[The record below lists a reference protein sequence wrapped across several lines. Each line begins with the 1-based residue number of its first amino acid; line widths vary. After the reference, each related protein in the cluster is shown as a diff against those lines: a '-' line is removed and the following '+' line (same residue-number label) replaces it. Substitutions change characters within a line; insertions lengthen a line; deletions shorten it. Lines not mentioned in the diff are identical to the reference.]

1 MKILITG
8 STASQYSLKSNERI
22 PTFTG
27 FIYNSLVETGHS
39 VSWEEPSIDLTKEW
53 LDQYDK
59 IIVGLSSPASLS
71 ANRIYGALS
80 VINYAKELD
89 KLVLVVDA
97 PEPYK
102 IWSGL
107 RAISNKPSELTKPF
121 YIRRYEYA
129 NVYGTPNEERLL
141 NTVLD
146 LYKNEWPTT
155 LYPSNPWINSDIVTK
170 NIPNLSKEYAYG
182 LCFDS
187 FVLQDIPRFN
197 LNYEDYWC
205 VDQPNT
211 KWSKNISKT
220 LAKPVIPMRDH
231 KWQNHSEVLA
241 RLDSSLGMLVSVY
254 KNSEPWW
261 SVMLSHALL
270 LEIPVVTEWRNT
282 FFLGADWSLIP
293 SEVEEM
299 TPQERNELA
308 KRQKN
313 IYLNKIPNAN
323 ETLKILEN
331 SVLGAGKPALNR

>member
-1 MKILITG
+1 MKVLITG
-8 STASQYSLKSNERI
+8 STASQYSSKSNERI

-27 FIYNSLVETGHS
+27 FIYNSLVETGHT
-39 VSWEEPSIDLTKEW
+39 VVWEEPSVETTKDY
-53 LDQYDK
+53 LNQYDK
-59 IIVGLSSPASLS
+59 IIVGLSSPSSLS
-71 ANRIYGALS
+71 ANKIYGALS

-89 KLVLVVDA
+89 KLVLLVDA

-102 IWSGL
+102 IWSGI
-107 RAISNKPSELTKPF
+107 RAISNKPLELVKPF
-121 YIRRYEYA
+121 HARRYEYI
-129 NVYGTPNEERLL
+129 NVLDTNNQERLTQ
-141 NTVLD
+141 TVVD

-155 LYPSNPWINSDIVTK
+155 LYPSNPWIHSEVLTK
-170 NIPNLSKEYAYG
+170 NIPNLNLENIHG

-211 KWSKNISKT
+211 KWSKNVAKT
-220 LAKPVIPMRDH
+220 LSKPVLPIRDH
-231 KWQNHSEVLA
+231 KWQGHSDALA
-241 RLDSSLGMLVSVY
+241 RLDSSLGMIISVY

-282 FFLGADWSLIP
+282 SFLGSDWSLLP
-293 SEVEEM
+293 SEIEEM
-299 TPQERNELA
+299 GPQERNQLA

-313 IYLNKIPNAN
+313 IYLSQIPNVG
-323 ETLKILEN
+323 ETLKKVEN
-331 SVLGAGKPALNR
+331 SVLDARKLVTK